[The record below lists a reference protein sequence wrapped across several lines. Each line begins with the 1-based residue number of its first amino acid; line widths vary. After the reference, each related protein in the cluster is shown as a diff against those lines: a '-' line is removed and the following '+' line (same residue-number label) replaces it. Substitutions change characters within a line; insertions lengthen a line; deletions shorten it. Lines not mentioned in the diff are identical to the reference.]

1 MKRKIMAAML
11 AAALLSGAGAQAGDG
26 PSRRIMREAISLYE
40 GGMYERAQ
48 TLFESLGNDAEARGY
63 AVLCAATLQTPGYE
77 SLVEA
82 YEADFPGARMA
93 DRIHYR
99 MALNAFSKE
108 DYEAAS
114 LEFMLVDPRAL
125 PEDELAE
132 YTFKRAYSDFGRGDL
147 ANARRGMEEIQGMPF
162 SDYTGPSRYALGY
175 IAYAQ
180 KDFPQACTWFEQ
192 SAKDPR
198 FADLSNYYLLE
209 CKFMQKDYRYVVENG
224 IALYDSVPEER
235 RPHLARILSESY
247 LVMGDAKKARSYYDS
262 ILKEKPRMN
271 RSDWFYAGSVL
282 YAVEDWQGAV
292 ENFTMMTDRVDSL
305 GQIANYQLGYAYI
318 KTKNKVAAMDA
329 FKDAS
334 VLAFDPAIQED
345 AYFNYAKLAF
355 DLNHDT
361 SVFSDY
367 IAKYNNKQK
376 NDKIWSYQALAAL
389 YNRDYAGAV
398 AAYDNV
404 DDLTPDMRGNYMKAN
419 YLRANQ
425 LISNG
430 SWRDAVPMLRAAAYY
445 GDRRDPFNQLARY
458 WLAESYF
465 NAGQFAQARA
475 TLTDLYNT
483 SALDGREEGKK
494 IPYDIA
500 YTHFRDG
507 SWAEASKWFDKYLR
521 EGNPA
526 FARDAAVRR
535 ADCDFYRK
543 DYKDAIAGYKQAIEA
558 YGGATDDLYPW
569 YQCGL
574 AYGLTGAKNERI
586 EVLSAVKEAS
596 PTTPWYSES
605 LYELGR
611 AYVAVNDED
620 DAIRAFKTLK
630 GTTKDNTFA
639 ARALIELGMLSR
651 NRGEA
656 AQALDYYKQV
666 VEQLA
671 DTGYAEDAMLAVESI
686 YQSEGQADAYLAYA
700 EKVGAVA
707 NKTDAEKETLYFNAG
722 EQLYLAGNYGKALG
736 SLETY
741 RSKYP
746 NGSRV
751 EQTWFYTAECLR
763 AMDKKEPACDAY
775 AKVTGGEFAEPAAR
789 ALADLSYGMEKYGD
803 AYDAYR
809 KLQDVARIEG
819 NVSAARIGAMRSAY
833 RGHQWEEALAAAD
846 AVKGD
851 KAATSDLLREA
862 DYVKAKASLAR
873 SDRDKAFSLFENLS
887 RYPATDEGAE
897 ACFQLIQRS
906 YDTGDFADVE
916 KRVYKLAQEA
926 PGQNYWLAKAF
937 IVLGDSFAERDNLVQ
952 AKATFE
958 SVQNGYTPSGPDDDV
973 PDNVRMRLEKLQ
985 KMSEQ

>member
-99 MALNAFSKE
+99 MALNAFNKE

-389 YNRDYAGAV
+389 YNR
-398 AAYDNV
+398 
-404 DDLTPDMRGNYMKAN
+404 RH
-419 YLRANQ
+419 
-425 LISNG
+425 
-430 SWRDAVPMLRAAAYY
+430 
-445 GDRRDPFNQLARY
+445 
-458 WLAESYF
+458 
-465 NAGQFAQARA
+465 AGQLHESQLPACQPAHFQRLLAGCRA
-475 TLTDLYNT
+475 
-483 SALDGREEGKK
+483 
-494 IPYDIA
+494 
-500 YTHFRDG
+500 
-507 SWAEASKWFDKYLR
+507 
-521 EGNPA
+521 
-526 FARDAAVRR
+526 DAARRCLLRRPPRSLQPAGPLLAGRIVLQRGPVRPGALH
-535 ADCDFYRK
+535 ADRPVQHL
-543 DYKDAIAGYKQAIEA
+543 GPGRPR
-558 YGGATDDLYPW
+558 GGKENPVRH
-569 YQCGL
+569 
-574 AYGLTGAKNERI
+574 RI
-586 EVLSAVKEAS
+586 HPFPRRL
-596 PTTPWYSES
+596 
-605 LYELGR
+605 LGR
-611 AYVAVNDED
+611 SFEMVRQ
-620 DAIRAFKTLK
+620 IPP
-630 GTTKDNTFA
+630 
-639 ARALIELGMLSR
+639 
-651 NRGEA
+651 RG
-656 AQALDYYKQV
+656 
-666 VEQLA
+666 
-671 DTGYAEDAMLAVESI
+671 G
-686 YQSEGQADAYLAYA
+686 
-700 EKVGAVA
+700 
-707 NKTDAEKETLYFNAG
+707 
-722 EQLYLAGNYGKALG
+722 
-736 SLETY
+736 
-741 RSKYP
+741 R
-746 NGSRV
+746 R
-751 EQTWFYTAECLR
+751 LR
-763 AMDKKEPACDAY
+763 P
-775 AKVTGGEFAEPAAR
+775 
-789 ALADLSYGMEKYGD
+789 
-803 AYDAYR
+803 
-809 KLQDVARIEG
+809 
-819 NVSAARIGAMRSAY
+819 
-833 RGHQWEEALAAAD
+833 
-846 AVKGD
+846 
-851 KAATSDLLREA
+851 
-862 DYVKAKASLAR
+862 
-873 SDRDKAFSLFENLS
+873 
-887 RYPATDEGAE
+887 
-897 ACFQLIQRS
+897 
-906 YDTGDFADVE
+906 
-916 KRVYKLAQEA
+916 
-926 PGQNYWLAKAF
+926 
-937 IVLGDSFAERDNLVQ
+937 
-952 AKATFE
+952 
-958 SVQNGYTPSGPDDDV
+958 
-973 PDNVRMRLEKLQ
+973 
-985 KMSEQ
+985 